1 MDFWGLLMH
10 TREEVLEK
18 AKEERVK
25 FLRLQ
30 FTDTFGSL
38 KNIAVTSED
47 LERAMAGQISF
58 DSSAVD
64 GVIGGLEQDILLRPD
79 LSTFIVFPWRPRDE
93 AVARFICDIANPDG
107 SPYRGCSRSVLKQVL
122 EEAAQMGFDVWLGA
136 KVGFYLLH
144 TDNKGNP
151 TINTHDKAGLCDLT
165 PFDLGENARRD
176 IVLTLEEM
184 GYNIGY
190 SHHEAGPGQHK
201 IALKVDNALDTAD
214 KLVTFK
220 YIVRTIAQRH
230 GLYASFMPKPLN
242 GMPGSAL
249 HLHLYLHPREAGHLT
264 DLEHPMPQDQ
274 WTGHFIAGILKH
286 ARANT
291 AITNPLVNSYKRLQP
306 SDPAAPVYVAW
317 SEENRNS
324 ILRVVAHHGQGTRV
338 EVRNP
343 DPACNPYLALAV
355 ILKAGLDGIRQ
366 KLPQPPPL
374 SGSNNQRQ
382 EAQVSYLPR
391 SLEEALRELS
401 ADQLVRDT
409 LGDYIYR
416 SFLRAKS
423 DEWERFQAVVHP
435 WELKEYLN
443 SF

>member
-1 MDFWGLLMH
+1 MDFWGFLMH

-47 LERAMAGQISF
+47 LERAMAGRISF

-122 EEAAQMGFDVWLGA
+122 EEAAQMGFDVWMGA

-151 TINTHDKAGLCDLT
+151 TINTHDQAGLCDLT

-184 GYNIGY
+184 GYSIGY

-201 IALKVDNALDTAD
+201 VSMKHCPPWIARIPAQSLHSMRKTSLSLTLVRFEKNHTQLRIF
-214 KLVTFK
+214 KLE
-220 YIVRTIAQRH
+220 R
-230 GLYASFMPKPLN
+230 
-242 GMPGSAL
+242 
-249 HLHLYLHPREAGHLT
+249 
-264 DLEHPMPQDQ
+264 
-274 WTGHFIAGILKH
+274 
-286 ARANT
+286 
-291 AITNPLVNSYKRLQP
+291 RL
-306 SDPAAPVYVAW
+306 
-317 SEENRNS
+317 
-324 ILRVVAHHGQGTRV
+324 
-338 EVRNP
+338 
-343 DPACNPYLALAV
+343 
-355 ILKAGLDGIRQ
+355 
-366 KLPQPPPL
+366 PL
-374 SGSNNQRQ
+374 SRQ
-382 EAQVSYLPR
+382 A
-391 SLEEALRELS
+391 
-401 ADQLVRDT
+401 AD
-409 LGDYIYR
+409 
-416 SFLRAKS
+416 RAWNKNPCL
-423 DEWERFQAVVHP
+423 D
-435 WELKEYLN
+435 
-443 SF
+443 